1 MALCGYNGGYMP
13 SGGIDNLVGGL
24 QNLYPDFCKVINLKP
39 SREGRPVRAVKI
51 GKGTGTD
58 RRGVLLVGGLHAR
71 ELLNPDSLIYFAYNL
86 AFAYKQNKDY
96 SMGAKTYTAA
106 FVKMLVEN
114 MDIYILPLANPD
126 GREFVLNPAGD
137 RMWRGNRAPNP
148 GKLCKGVD
156 LNRNFDFLWTSGI
169 MTSADACNSSQ
180 IYKGPSAFSEPETQN
195 VRQLLD
201 TFPHIVG
208 MIDVH
213 SYSAFVMYPWGDDE
227 NQTTQPT
234 MNFKNAA
241 FNGQR
246 GQTGDTYKEYI
257 PKKDLDWFVS
267 VGNGMAKAIEA
278 VRGKKYEVKQSIH
291 LYATS
296 ATSLDYGYC
305 RHYVNSAKR
314 KVLTYCIETG
324 PLVVKNGVPD
334 YLASF
339 QPSFPEASCI
349 MEDVQP
355 AFMEFCVNVLSVSG
369 ELIEGIKQAASASVS
384 AVSAAAPSR
393 AATSPG
399 AARSSGAGRR
409 FAKFL
414 EDNRD
419 ELLVLARNDQR
430 LLRESGVVLKRLLPI
445 IQSHQSDDPQ
455 AFDEALVKRVDEL
468 LGRLGEQGTPKLRR
482 GAAAVRQDLQP
493 FAGRTVIEGLRKV
506 DAKSRR
512 GK

>member
-1 MALCGYNGGYMP
+1 MALCGYNGGYL
-13 SGGIDNLVGGL
+13 SSASIDNLVGGL
-24 QNLYPDFCKVINLKP
+24 QNGYPDFCKVINLKP
-39 SREGRPVRAVKI
+39 SREGRPIRAVKI

-58 RRGVLLVGGLHAR
+58 RRGVLLLGGLHAR

-86 AFAYKQNKDY
+86 AFAYKNNQNY

-114 MDIYILPLANPD
+114 MDIFILPLANPD
-126 GREFVLNPAGD
+126 GREFVLSPNGD

-148 GKLCKGVD
+148 GKACKGVD

-169 MTSADACNSSQ
+169 RTDAEACSPNQ
-180 IYKGPSAFSEPETQN
+180 IYKGPSAFSEPESKN

-213 SYSAFVMYPWGDDE
+213 SYSEFVMHPWGDDE

-234 MNFKNAA
+234 MNFNNAL

-246 GQTGDTYKEYI
+246 GLTGDNYKEYI

-267 VGNGMAKAIEA
+267 VGNSMAQAIQA
-278 VRGKKYEVKQSIH
+278 VRGRKYTVQQSLH

-296 ATSLDYGYC
+296 ATSTDYSYS
-305 RHYVNSAKR
+305 RQYVSKSKR
-314 KVLTYCIETG
+314 KVLAYCIETG
-324 PLVVKNGVPD
+324 PEVWKNGVPD

-339 QPSFPEASCI
+339 QPAFPEASCI

-355 AFMEFCVNVLSVSG
+355 AFMEFCVNILSVSG
-369 ELIEGIKQAASASVS
+369 ELVDSVKQAASASV
-384 AVSAAAPSR
+384 VSTAAASR
-393 AATSPG
+393 AAASAG
-399 AARSSGAGRR
+399 AARSSAAGRR

-419 ELLVLARNDQR
+419 ELLVLARTDQR

-445 IQSHQSDDPQ
+445 IQSHQSDEPQ
-455 AFDEALVKRVDEL
+455 AFDEALVKRVDDL
-468 LGRLGEQGTPKLRR
+468 LGRLSEQGTPKLRR
-482 GAAAVRQDLQP
+482 GAAAIRQDLQS
-493 FAGRTVIEGLRKV
+493 FAGRTVVEALRKV
-506 DAKSRR
+506 DARSRR